1 MESKKDKNRQRNNCS
16 MARMKN
22 KMNKTKKQ
30 AMLINDPKVGQYCD
44 GGWGCGCGNPH
55 RSGGCVKHPD
65 TIVLDCVCVDCYK
78 ETKEK

>member
-1 MESKKDKNRQRNNCS
+1 
-16 MARMKN
+16 
-22 KMNKTKKQ
+22 
-30 AMLINDPKVGQYCD
+30 MLINDPKVGQYCD